1 METNKEQETA
11 ISCLKHA
18 IEDAQETIRAYD
30 TKAEIL
36 GILLTLAIGLTNFT
50 LLENIKGSA
59 KWILLSSWVVALIAI
74 AVLGFVLHPRKN
86 PFANIASGNYIPSGT
101 YYLSNLSSAPQNT
114 VSALAAKAVL
124 TDWVSEL
131 TYENMKLSVIRDH
144 KHSCFTWALRLTGF
158 TILLI
163 VAAITIGILQ

>member
-1 METNKEQETA
+1 MVTAAEKDTA

-36 GILLTLAIGLTNFT
+36 GILLTLAIGITNFT
-50 LLENIKGSA
+50 LLEHSKGCT
-59 KWILLSSWVVALIAI
+59 KWILLSSWIVALVAI
-74 AVLGFVLHPRKN
+74 TVLGLVLHPKKN
-86 PFANIASGNYIPSGT
+86 PFANIAHGNYTPSGT
-101 YYLSNLSSAPQNT
+101 YFLTNLPSAPQNT
-114 VSALAAKAVL
+114 VSALTDKAVL

-131 TYENMKLSVIRDH
+131 MYENMKLSVIRDH
-144 KHSCFTWALRLTGF
+144 KHRCFTLALRLTGF

-163 VAAITIGILQ
+163 VASIIIGAL

>member
-1 METNKEQETA
+1 MVTDAKKDTA

-36 GILLTLAIGLTNFT
+36 GILLTLAIGITNFT
-50 LLENIKGSA
+50 LLENSKGYT
-59 KWILLSSWVVALIAI
+59 KWILMTSWIVALVAI
-74 AVLGFVLHPRKN
+74 AVLGLVLHPKKN
-86 PFANIASGNYIPSGT
+86 PFTNIVHGNYTPSGT
-101 YYLSNLSSAPQNT
+101 YFLSNLSSAPQNT
-114 VSALAAKAVL
+114 VSALTDKAVA

-131 TYENMKLSVIRDH
+131 MYENMKLSVIRDH
-144 KHSCFTWALRLTGF
+144 KHNCFTWALKLTGI

-163 VAAITIGILQ
+163 VTSIIIGSL